1 MSFAE
6 EYADMVISGQLV
18 AGKKIIQAVTRFKED
33 LKRQN
38 TKEFPYYFDEK
49 IEKKIIS
56 FIELLP
62 QTDGKELKLAMF
74 QKWLVSELY
83 SWREVGTG
91 NKRYNRA
98 FISMARKN
106 SKTYIASI
114 MGVIALLMEDE
125 PSKARQVLFT
135 SNAYKQAKLGF
146 QMMSSELRAIAK
158 KSPYIRKRLEI
169 NKAQITD
176 LDTESFAMALSS
188 DTSTLDGYG
197 ATLGIVDEFH
207 KAKNRDVL
215 NAIKSGMN
223 NQKNGLLA
231 VVSTSGE
238 SINCPMYEDYL
249 FLSEVLAGRE
259 VADRYFIAIWEIDSE
274 DKETLLDHEEVWIK
288 ANPLF
293 EIEEVR
299 RTMTSTIKDDLEL
312 GIKQENVAPVLVKNF
327 NTWENA
333 KTNQFMTVEDWKNA
347 QVDVTPNI
355 SGKSVYIGVDLSK
368 TGDLSSVSWLVP
380 LDDKKFYI
388 DSFSFVGTKG
398 GIDRKERRDN
408 ISYRKLEKLR
418 ECDITTL
425 DSGIIDYTRIVE
437 FIDNLIEKND
447 FKLQAI
453 CYDPYNANS
462 LITDLEKKG
471 YPMIEIRQGAI
482 TLSVPIRE
490 FKEQLF
496 NGKIIHANNRLLTYA
511 VNNAVMRYDNQNNA
525 LIDKTKYET
534 RIDPLVALIDAWV
547 IGKNY
552 YTEVDNAQ
560 ADNEFYTS
568 DNFGF

>member
-355 SGKSVYIGVDLSK
+355 SEKSVYIGVDLSK

-437 FIDNLIEKND
+437 FIDSLIEKND

>member
-437 FIDNLIEKND
+437 FIDSLIEKND

>member
-38 TKEFPYYFDEK
+38 TNEFPYYFDEK